1 MDEHV
6 KCNAAI
12 TRLQAERQDLQ
23 IDLRNCRSLS
33 EQRAEALNRLDAD
46 LQDAQIDLRNCR
58 ILSEQRADA
67 LARLDNTEQDRR
79 RAWAQ
84 QILRNAD
91 DLDWDAG
98 QIAAYVAG
106 IASEVHDA

>member
-6 KCNAAI
+6 KCTAEM
-12 TRLQAERQDLQ
+12 TRLR
-23 IDLRNCRSLS
+23 
-33 EQRAEALNRLDAD
+33 AD

-58 ILSEQRADA
+58 TLSEQRAEA
-67 LARLDNTEQDRR
+67 LNRLDNPEQDRR

-84 QILRNAD
+84 QILRHAD

>member
-6 KCNAAI
+6 KCTEEI
-12 TRLQAERQDLQ
+12 TRLR
-23 IDLRNCRSLS
+23 
-33 EQRAEALNRLDAD
+33 AD
-46 LQDAQIDLRNCR
+46 LQDAEIALRNCR
-58 ILSEQRADA
+58 AFSEQRADA
-67 LARLDNTEQDRR
+67 LDRLDGPEQERR

-84 QILRNAD
+84 QILRHAD

-106 IASEVHDA
+106 IASEVFDA

>member
-6 KCNAAI
+6 KCTAEIIRLRAA
-12 TRLQAERQDLQ
+12 RQDLQ
-23 IDLRNCRSLS
+23 IALRDCR
-33 EQRAEALNRLDAD
+33 A
-46 LQDAQIDLRNCR
+46 
-58 ILSEQRADA
+58 LSEQRADA
-67 LARLDNTEQDRR
+67 LARLDRPEQDRR

-84 QILRNAD
+84 QILRHAD
-91 DLDWDAG
+91 ELKWDAA

>member
-6 KCNAAI
+6 KCNEAI

-23 IDLRNCRSLS
+23 IALRNSRTLS
-33 EQRAEALNRLDAD
+33 EQRLEMLNRLD
-46 LQDAQIDLRNCR
+46 RP
-58 ILSEQRADA
+58 
-67 LARLDNTEQDRR
+67 EQDRR

-84 QILRNAD
+84 QILRHTD
-91 DLDWDAG
+91 ELDWDAA

>member
-6 KCNAAI
+6 NCNEVI

-23 IDLRNCRSLS
+23 IDLRNCR
-33 EQRAEALNRLDAD
+33 A
-46 LQDAQIDLRNCR
+46 
-58 ILSEQRADA
+58 LSEQRADA
-67 LARLDNTEQDRR
+67 LARLDAPEQDRR

-84 QILRNAD
+84 QILRHAD
-91 DLDWDAG
+91 DLDWG
-98 QIAAYVAG
+98 PSQIAAYVAG

>member
-6 KCNAAI
+6 KCTEAI

-23 IDLRNCRSLS
+23 IALRNCRALS
-33 EQRAEALNRLDAD
+33 EQRAEALNRLDA
-46 LQDAQIDLRNCR
+46 I
-58 ILSEQRADA
+58 
-67 LARLDNTEQDRR
+67 EQDRR

-84 QILRNAD
+84 GILRHAD
-91 DLDWDAG
+91 DLDWDAA

>member
-6 KCNAAI
+6 KCNEAI

-23 IDLRNCRSLS
+23 IALRNCRALS
-33 EQRAEALNRLDAD
+33 KQRLEMLT
-46 LQDAQIDLRNCR
+46 
-58 ILSEQRADA
+58 
-67 LARLDNTEQDRR
+67 RLDNPEQDRR

-84 QILRNAD
+84 QILRHAG
-91 DLDWDAG
+91 DLGWDAG
-98 QIAAYVAG
+98 QIAGYVAG

>member
-6 KCNAAI
+6 ECNAAI
-12 TRLQAERQDLQ
+12 TRLRAERQDLQ
-23 IDLRNCRSLS
+23 IDLRNCRTLS
-33 EQRAEALNRLDAD
+33 EQRLEALNRLDAP
-46 LQDAQIDLRNCR
+46 
-58 ILSEQRADA
+58 
-67 LARLDNTEQDRR
+67 EQDRR

-84 QILRNAD
+84 GILRHAD

-98 QIAAYVAG
+98 QIAAHLAG

>member
-6 KCNAAI
+6 NCNEVIA
-12 TRLQAERQDLQ
+12 RLRAGIQDAE
-23 IDLRNCRSLS
+23 IALRNCRTLS
-33 EQRAEALNRLDAD
+33 EQRAN
-46 LQDAQIDLRNCR
+46 
-58 ILSEQRADA
+58 A
-67 LARLDNTEQDRR
+67 LARYEGPEQDRR

-91 DLDWDAG
+91 ELDWG
-98 QIAAYVAG
+98 PFQIAAYVAG

>member
-6 KCNAAI
+6 NCNEAI

-23 IDLRNCRSLS
+23 IDLRNCR
-33 EQRAEALNRLDAD
+33 A
-46 LQDAQIDLRNCR
+46 
-58 ILSEQRADA
+58 LSEQRADA
-67 LARLDNTEQDRR
+67 LARLDNPEQDRR

-84 QILRNAD
+84 SILRHAD
-91 DLDWDAG
+91 DLDWG
-98 QIAAYVAG
+98 PSQIAAHLAG